1 MKVIM
6 QPCGGQVVNVDR
18 VLDGKSTSGNVH
30 GRFKQDSSIDAK
42 SKRNFW

>member
-6 QPCGGQVVNVDR
+6 QPCGRQVVNVDR
-18 VLDGKSTSGNVH
+18 VLDGKSFGNVH
-30 GRFKQDSSIDAK
+30 GRFKQESSIDAK